1 MVADPEQPLQLV
13 FNSRRIKKIE
23 RTGGTMAAKV
33 VKQASAVAE
42 IRNGRTRVSMELISL
57 MITETT
63 RKRLTTVTMAPITMK
78 VTLKLATKCKAR
90 VPVASQLTLTMT
102 NRCKR

>member
-13 FNSRRIKKIE
+13 FSSKKIKKIE
-23 RTGGTMAAKV
+23 RIDGIMEAKV

-42 IRNGRTRVSMELISL
+42 IRNGRTRVSMVELISL

-63 RKRLTTVTMAPITMK
+63 LRKLTTVTMAPITMK
-78 VTLKLATKCKAR
+78 V
-90 VPVASQLTLTMT
+90 M
-102 NRCKR
+102 

>member
-13 FNSRRIKKIE
+13 FSSRRIKKIE
-23 RTGGTMAAKV
+23 RTGGTMATKV

-42 IRNGRTRVSMELISL
+42 IRNGKTRVSMVELISL

-63 RKRLTTVTMAPITMK
+63 RRRLTTVMMAPITMK
-78 VTLKLATKCKAR
+78 V
-90 VPVASQLTLTMT
+90 M
-102 NRCKR
+102 